1 MNRDRAW
8 RRFASLALVCAA
20 ITVAFVLWLATDAGR
35 DKVTVA
41 VDDIGEAAAALIAA
55 LAAASALLLISWA
68 TVLGTAFASTNE
80 SPAVQALALGY
91 PVGDITVVTIALLVL
106 SRTPLAGRI
115 TTVLLAAGFMSLAVA
130 DSMFAYLTSLGSFGS
145 GNLLDTGWVAGFLLI
160 GLAAAVPR
168 ADSAPMPEPAPNP
181 VPATPPYVPVPLAL
195 TVAVVAAAIHGI

>member
-55 LAAASALLLISWA
+55 LAAALAAPSALLLISWA

-130 DSMFAYLTSLGSFGS
+130 DSMFAYL
-145 GNLLDTGWVAGFLLI
+145 
-160 GLAAAVPR
+160 
-168 ADSAPMPEPAPNP
+168 
-181 VPATPPYVPVPLAL
+181 
-195 TVAVVAAAIHGI
+195 